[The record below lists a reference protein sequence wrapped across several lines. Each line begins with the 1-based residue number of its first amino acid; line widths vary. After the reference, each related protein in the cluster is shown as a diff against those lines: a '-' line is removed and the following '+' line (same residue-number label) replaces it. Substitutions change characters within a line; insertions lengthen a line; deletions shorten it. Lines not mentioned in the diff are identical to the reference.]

1 MTRIPL
7 KNDCCYKL
15 KSSTQE
21 TEYRIV
27 SHIGSGAN
35 TLVYTAEKEDNFGN
49 AKRCILKEF
58 YPERLRLSRDP
69 DGKIIPEDAEKFE
82 KHKNDFLNKNRQ
94 INNIS
99 ASDDINGT
107 FSVCHNNDFF
117 EGNGTSYA
125 EIPVESYQTY
135 EDIKNERL
143 SDMLKATCDICAVTG
158 ALHEAG
164 YLHLD
169 IKPSNLL
176 CIEHSYEQRNT
187 RILKFLDLDTVV
199 KKENIRS
206 NDVDFSYSE
215 GYSAP
220 EQKQFNLVEF
230 SEKTDIFSIG
240 AILFERIFGYLP
252 SFNEMETD
260 AEYDF
265 DTDNELFLGVNV
277 CFFDELTRFFKKTIC
292 CNPDNRFDSCIGDG
306 DTVMKSLER
315 LVVLAENR
323 ASASMHK
330 IMDYYCP
337 ECRLVDEAGEY
348 ANDLLY
354 PTVEISYGD
363 HSSFFEK
370 SLVKLFKRALYSET
384 YSFGIKKWSDSC
396 SDETNLCIAIETIK
410 AAEEFTQF
418 IKSSICNCRYLLT
431 GSKESGKSFALKKL
445 YNDIR
450 DKQLDS
456 APIYISVNTL
466 SETESLTDRILTEYF
481 GFGNISGVKSAR
493 SELEKAF
500 SDIGKIEGFPA
511 YTLMIDGLNE
521 ASPDK
526 RKKLAEELNSFSKFE
541 NLFVIV
547 ASTDYENNLKIAT
560 TAEELSNN
568 PGSFVEIKL
577 QSLSQAQI
585 RKYISQKNSYCA
597 DKLDERSL
605 FKILGNNIRIV
616 KMLSELDN
624 VEYVECES
632 DIIRHYLDRITTT
645 LEKNLIFENN
655 SIKEID
661 CRKIFEL
668 ICKKMLKNNTNV
680 IYKSDFKEILNFENT
695 VLSEETIFEEFSK
708 CGVFLHQGKGR
719 LFLSSSL
726 RDYIIAKSLKSE
738 LEKICNATCDISPD
752 NDFLIGSRS
761 FNINTLT
768 YLSELTSEKEILA
781 DGENGR
787 IISDSYISFFDCI
800 KKNQDISLE
809 HNPHYLLTFAF
820 IKIHNV
826 KYKQFKAMA
835 AINILK
841 AMQIARNG
849 AFFIEEKTDYL
860 KTHKLNAD
868 FSVVKTADFA
878 KDYYGEMSYM
888 FKDDSFSSVF
898 LKRFLLPLASAT
910 LILFLAFYAV
920 PHLLISPPD
929 VGVSALHPSPE
940 TLTDWSEQTF
950 TIVDVNQTSAVS
962 RAAPYLNNAFDI
974 IGFSGEIVLDEII
987 DANTATMRIKVDKI
1001 TDEHC
1006 FVILKKGVLESIGSF
1021 NVVEGNE
1028 GKLLFAM
1035 DAVPNTQTPVIGV
1048 SVNGKKVE
1056 PGYVCVQEGDMIG
1069 IEAIA
1074 PEDDSIAY
1082 LEYKLGTD
1090 DVVTVEGDYTE
1101 LIVPN
1106 GLSEVSLQVFAET
1119 EKGKYRSYWVW
1130 YTIVVLPPVPPTIEI
1145 SVNGKIVPD
1154 LEEATVKRNDYIKVK
1169 VYPSKTTGAEIERIE
1184 YKLDADDV
1192 KSSTGDTL
1200 YLKVPDDCNIF
1211 TLQIKGHDING
1222 LESAFVTKNIFYVEE

>member
-135 EDIKNERL
+135 EDIKNESL
-143 SDMLKATCDICAVTG
+143 AEMLKATCDICAITG

-220 EQKQFNLVEF
+220 EQKQFNLDEF

-277 CFFDELTRFFKKTIC
+277 CFFDELARFFKKTIC

-306 DTVMKSLER
+306 DTVMKSVEKLIS
-315 LVVLAENR
+315 LAENR
-323 ASASMHK
+323 ASASTEK
-330 IMDYYCP
+330 VLDCFCD
-337 ECRLVDEAGEY
+337 ECVLVDESGELASEILY
-348 ANDLLY
+348 PSMEVEYNKGLSFVEKDLL
-354 PTVEISYGD
+354 
-363 HSSFFEK
+363 SFFRK
-370 SLVKLFKRALYSET
+370 AYSSDPLSLSLDKLENLEFYQET
-384 YSFGIKKWSDSC
+384 QNFIRSS
-396 SDETNLCIAIETIK
+396 AINGR
-410 AAEEFTQF
+410 F
-418 IKSSICNCRYLLT
+418 ILT
-431 GSKESGKSFALKKL
+431 GSKDSGKSFALKKF

-450 DKQLDS
+450 EKRVNS
-456 APIYISVNTL
+456 APIYISVNKL
-466 SETESLTDRILTEYF
+466 KENESFTDRILNEYF
-481 GFGNISGVKSAR
+481 KFGNVSGVEYKR
-493 SELEKAF
+493 MQLKKAF
-500 SDIGKIEGFPA
+500 SATDKCYGFPA
-511 YTLMIDGLNE
+511 YILLIDGLND
-521 ASPDK
+521 ASLRK
-526 RKKLAEELNSFSKFE
+526 RKLLAEELNAFSEFK
-541 NLFVIV
+541 NLCIIIS
-547 ASTDYENNLKIAT
+547 STDLEKDLKTAKS
-560 TAEELSNN
+560 AEEISNN

-577 QSLSQAQI
+577 KSLSQAQI
-585 RKYISQKNSYCA
+585 REYMMYTNPACA
-597 DKLDERSL
+597 EILEERSL
-605 FKILGNNIRIV
+605 YKILGNNIRIV
-616 KMLSELDN
+616 KMLAELNNIEAVDSET
-624 VEYVECES
+624 
-632 DIIRHYLDRITTT
+632 DIIKYHLSNIAELLRIK
-645 LEKNLIFENN
+645 LKKESNSIEEIDVDMIFEQ
-655 SIKEID
+655 
-661 CRKIFEL
+661 
-668 ICKKMLKNNTNV
+668 ICKKMLDRNTN
-680 IYKSDFKEILNFENT
+680 ITFESDFEEIVKSNNLKISAD
-695 VLSEETIFEEFSK
+695 VLFEEFSK
-708 CGVFLHQGKGR
+708 CGIFRNDGKKRVVMGSTMHD
-719 LFLSSSL
+719 F
-726 RDYIIAKSLKSE
+726 IVAKALKSE

-768 YLSELTSEKEILA
+768 YLSELTSEKKFLA

-898 LKRFLLPLASAT
+898 LKRFLLPLGSAA
-910 LILFLAFYAV
+910 LILFLVFYAV

-940 TLTDWSEQTF
+940 TLTDWSEHTF

-1006 FVILKKGVLESIGSF
+1006 FVILKEGVLESIGSF

-1028 GKLLFAM
+1028 GKVMLAM

-1048 SVNGKKVE
+1048 SVNGEKVE
-1056 PGYVCVQEGDMIG
+1056 PGYVCVQEGDVIG

-1074 PEDDSIAY
+1074 PEGDSISY
-1082 LEYKLGTD
+1082 IKYKFGTG
-1090 DVVTVEGDYTE
+1090 DVVTVEEGYTE
-1101 LIVPN
+1101 FIVPN
-1106 GLSEVSLQVFAET
+1106 NLEEFSLQVFART
-1119 EKGKYRSYWVW
+1119 EKDLARNYWVW
-1130 YTIVVLPPVPPTIEI
+1130 YSVVVLPPVPPTIEI

-1200 YLKVPDDCNIF
+1200 YLKVPDDCNVF